1 MSMTESLG
9 QSTDRDTENKVGRQI
24 MKFKTDR
31 INGIEIDA
39 VSNSVSPGI
48 RSQEDDYTAFE
59 LATKLQEIKE
69 IKEYGDQ

>member
-1 MSMTESLG
+1 
-9 QSTDRDTENKVGRQI
+9 